1 MILHLTTCQAANTH
15 AVTAAVADI
24 LAQQLNLE
32 TKFVID
38 PPWEECL
45 QGLLTGQIQ
54 VGWMCGYPYVMA
66 TAVTSISLSTSPNPD
81 IELLALPVIA
91 GARYQNR
98 PIYFSDVVV
107 RRDSPVTTFTDL
119 RGATWAYNEVGS
131 QSGYHITRYKLAQLG
146 ENGDFFG
153 KVVASGAHM
162 RSLEMVVDG
171 KVDASA
177 IDSTV
182 LEDALRHSPALAQ
195 QIRLIDTLGPSPI
208 PPWVIHKSVP
218 APLRR
223 AIRQALTQLHQ
234 TSAGRAVLA
243 LGEMVRFE
251 TAVDAHYNSLRR
263 MLTAAQNIHL

>member
-15 AVTAAVADI
+15 DVTAAVADI

-45 QGLLTGQIQ
+45 QGILTGQIQ

-66 TAVTSISLSTSPNPD
+66 TAVTSTPLSTSPNPA
-81 IELLALPVIA
+81 IELLALPVMA

-153 KVVASGAHM
+153 KVVASGAHL

-208 PPWVIHKSVP
+208 PPWVIHKSVL

-243 LGEMVRFE
+243 LGEMVRFA
-251 TAVDAHYNSLRR
+251 TAVDAQYDPLRH
-263 MLTAAQNIHL
+263 MLHAAHHIHL